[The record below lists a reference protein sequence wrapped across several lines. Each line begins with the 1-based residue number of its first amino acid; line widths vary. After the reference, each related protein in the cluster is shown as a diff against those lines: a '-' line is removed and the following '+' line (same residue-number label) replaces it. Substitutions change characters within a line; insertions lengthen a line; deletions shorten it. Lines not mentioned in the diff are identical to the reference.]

1 MTELFIRTMTAT
13 PFTAPEGIE
22 KTDSTRTLMMNAAAK
37 MEKKN
42 IVNTTDKSTY
52 SFDRSKSGNVVVN
65 VSMKEGQHKRC

>member
-1 MTELFIRTMTAT
+1 
-13 PFTAPEGIE
+13 
-22 KTDSTRTLMMNAAAK
+22 MMNAAAK

-65 VSMKEGQHKRC
+65 ERYHNTGFTKQ